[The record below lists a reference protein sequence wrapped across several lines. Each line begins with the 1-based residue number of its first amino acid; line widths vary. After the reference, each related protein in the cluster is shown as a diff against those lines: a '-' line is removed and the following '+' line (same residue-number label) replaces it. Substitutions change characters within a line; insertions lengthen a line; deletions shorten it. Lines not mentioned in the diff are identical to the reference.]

1 MVTSLFCFTVILM
14 MTNGLESTS
23 SYDEKYYQPGFA
35 MDNIVSR
42 CDFSINSCRFRNQH
56 NLALYNRYFN
66 ANKLFFDRH
75 SLLLLNINS
84 QRSQQYPGA
93 RLITPYYQA
102 KYRNACLFI
111 SYRYNGPGF
120 LRFFIIQQDNDN
132 RCIYSYDC
140 SKLFISSSSTNI
152 IQENKWNSLELQLN
166 LNEGDVRFF
175 LETHFNSTNK
185 SGYFAIGDFN
195 FGYGYCQNKNE
206 NHCYDNIVNRHI
218 NVAPTAN

>member
-1 MVTSLFCFTVILM
+1 MITSLFCFTVILM

-23 SYDEKYYQPGFA
+23 SYDEKYYYQPGFA

-56 NLALYNRYFN
+56 NLALYNRY
-66 ANKLFFDRH
+66 
-75 SLLLLNINS
+75 
-84 QRSQQYPGA
+84 
-93 RLITPYYQA
+93 A

-132 RCIYSYDC
+132 RCIYSYDR
-140 SKLFISSSSTNI
+140 SKLFISSSTNI
-152 IQENKWNSLELQLN
+152 IQENKWNSLELQLD

-185 SGYFAIGDFN
+185 FGYFAIGDFN
-195 FGYGYCQNKNE
+195 FGYGYCHNKNE